1 MKIASLIL
9 ISIFLIAGSGYA
21 HPPSDIEASYDKDKN
36 VLTINITHP
45 VRNPEKHF
53 VDNVKIS
60 KNGGIISDETFTS
73 QTTNNVQ
80 SIEIESLNLKSGDEI
95 TVEAECNIHGKTKK
109 SISL

>member
-1 MKIASLIL
+1 VRIASLIL

-36 VLTINITHP
+36 VLSISIIHP

-53 VDNVKIS
+53 VDNVKVL
-60 KNGGIISDETFTS
+60 KNGNIISDETFTS

-80 SIEIESLNLKSGDEI
+80 SIEIESLNLQSGDEI
-95 TVEAECNIHGKTKK
+95 IIESECNIHGKIKK
-109 SISL
+109 LIAL